1 MNKKEIKELFAIV
14 LFGFIN
20 VIISFSIT
28 SLLGISNIVVFHSI
42 STLYGDITWEVII
55 FIGLYLIESLIYGFC
70 SGEIKELFDSN
81 Y

>member
-1 MNKKEIKELFAIV
+1 MNKKEIKELIAIV

-28 SLLGISNIVVFHSI
+28 SFLGISNIIVFHSI
-42 STLYGDITWEVII
+42 SALYGNITWEVII
-55 FIGLYLIESLIYGFC
+55 FIGLYLIESIIYGFC
-70 SGEIKELFDSN
+70 SGEIKELFNND